1 VQVQEIVLKKTR
13 FVELTGCGSWFNQS
27 RTIMTR
33 PWIGRH
39 RHYRPRAI
47 KIPNYYYNRQ
57 VKSTA
62 TTPTISIVTPSLNYG
77 DYIERTIRSVLGQ
90 NYGQL
95 EYVVQDGGSSDG
107 TVKILQHYEK
117 SIYYWGS
124 RKDNGQANAVN
135 LGFKHTTGEI
145 LAYLNS
151 DDLLL
156 PGALDAV
163 AGFFWGHP
171 DVDVVYG
178 HRVLIDEHDQ
188 EVGRW
193 ILPPHEDMAILWAD
207 YVPQETLFWRRG
219 IWDRVGSCLDESF
232 TFAMDWELLLRFR
245 EAGAKFARI
254 PRFIGAFRIHRQQKT
269 LSGMAGVGLEEMNRL
284 LMSYHGRT
292 EISREEK
299 RNLRYYLLRHMACH
313 LMYRLRLLR
322 Y

>member
-1 VQVQEIVLKKTR
+1 VQEIVLKDVP
-13 FVELTGCGSWFNQS
+13 FVEFTGCGSWFNQI
-27 RTIMTR
+27 RTIMPG

-39 RHYRPRAI
+39 RHYKPKEIR
-47 KIPNYYYNRQ
+47 IPNHYYRQ
-57 VKSTA
+57 ARSTA
-62 TTPTISIVTPSLNYG
+62 SPPTISIVTPSLNYG

-95 EYVVQDGGSSDG
+95 QYIVQDGGSSDC
-107 TVKILQHYEK
+107 TAKILKRYEK
-117 SIYYWGS
+117 SIYHWVS

-135 LGFKHTTGEI
+135 LGFKHASGEI

-163 AGFFWGHP
+163 AGFFGDNP

-178 HRVLIDEHDQ
+178 HRMLIDEHDQ
-188 EVGRW
+188 EVGLW
-193 ILPPHEDMAILWAD
+193 ILPPHADMAILWAD
-207 YVPQETLFWRRG
+207 YVPQETLFWRRR
-219 IWDRVGSCLDESF
+219 IWDRVGSCLNEKF

-254 PRFIGAFRIHRQQKT
+254 PRFIGAFRIHTQQKT
-269 LSGMAGVGLEEMNRL
+269 LSRMAMVGLEEMNRL

-292 EISREEK
+292 EISK
-299 RNLRYYLLRHMACH
+299 KDKKNLRYYLLRHMACH
-313 LMYRLRLLR
+313 LLYRLRILR